1 MSDYINLVWR
11 AYRARAIDASDMLA
25 LQAGAMPRCPDCGGP
40 AVVLHRGR
48 AVCAPCYAAEV
59 GAALP
64 SGEPMRRGGAR

>member
-1 MSDYINLVWR
+1 MSDYIALIWR
-11 AYRARAIDASDMLA
+11 AYRAGALTAADMLA

-48 AVCAPCYAAEV
+48 PVCAACYAREV

-64 SGEPMRRGGAR
+64 SGERERHRR